1 MSPHKNDRA
10 LRKVLENYLYVD
22 QRAIERD
29 DVGRPVLDSAEPRQ
43 QVFQAMLATC
53 LMSNSSA
60 RHPFDSLPGVC
71 LSGVCSYANAIV
83 SRPAQLDVH
92 TNTACRIASKLMP
105 LLHGEGQVSGIP
117 GLRLEDL
124 NKRRLRFVHLP
135 TGGRLDLIDSHASKG
150 RTRRDFRQ
158 RLRGETRWHTDPEV
172 TEILWTR
179 TEISHEEAALAAH
192 WEARPCAPLRSAL
205 MTRAML
211 LWYKLGIRP
220 AWSEPT
226 PGRKWPR
233 LTWQAKREQTD
244 ASHVAD
250 VLTRSP
256 ARIPGAVYEPHG
268 VSAGLLVLN
277 DAAVLLKSS
286 HFS

>member
-10 LRKVLENYLYVD
+10 LRKVLEDYLYLD

-29 DVGRPVLDSAEPRQ
+29 VAGRPVLDSAGSGQ

-53 LMSNSSA
+53 LMSNSRA

-83 SRPAQLDVH
+83 SRPDQLDVH

-135 TGGRLDLIDSHASKG
+135 TGGRLDLIDSHASNG

-158 RLRGETRWHTDPEV
+158 RFRGETRWHTDPEV
-172 TEILWTR
+172 KEILWTR
-179 TEISHEEAALAAH
+179 TEISCEEAAFAAH
-192 WEARPCAPLRSAL
+192 WAARRCAPLRSAL
-205 MTRAML
+205 MTRAMV

-220 AWSEPT
+220 AWNEPV
-226 PGRKWPR
+226 PGRKWPQ
-233 LTWQAKREQTD
+233 LTWQAKRDQTD
-244 ASHVAD
+244 ASDLASI
-250 VLTRSP
+250 LTRSP
-256 ARIPGAVYEPHG
+256 VRIPGADYEPHG
-268 VSAGLLVLN
+268 ASAGLLVLN

-286 HFS
+286 PFS

>member
-10 LRKVLENYLYVD
+10 LRKVLEDYLYVD

-29 DVGRPVLDSAEPRQ
+29 AAGRLVLDSAGPAQ
-43 QVFQAMLATC
+43 QTFQAMLATC
-53 LMSNSSA
+53 LMSTSSA
-60 RHPFDSLPGVC
+60 RYPFDSLPRVSLSDVC
-71 LSGVCSYANAIV
+71 GYANAIV

-92 TNTACRIASKLMP
+92 TNTACRIASRLMP
-105 LLHGEGQVSGIP
+105 LLHGHGQVSGIP
-117 GLRLEDL
+117 GLRLEGF

-158 RLRGETRWHTDPEV
+158 RLRIETRWHTRPEV
-172 TEILWTR
+172 TDALWTR
-179 TEISHEEAALAAH
+179 TELSREEAVLAVH
-192 WEARPCAPLRSAL
+192 WEARPCSPLRSAL
-205 MTRAML
+205 MTRAMM

-226 PGRKWPR
+226 IGRKWPR
-233 LTWQAKREQTD
+233 LAWQAKRDRTD

-250 VLTRSP
+250 ILTRSP
-256 ARIPGAVYEPHG
+256 VRIPGAVYVPDCP
-268 VSAGLLVLN
+268 STGLLVLD

-286 HFS
+286 SVS